1 MNVILSI
8 EGKSCS
14 ACSSSLEKYLKKQ
27 KGVVDAS
34 VNLVLATANITYS
47 EELTLANLERFIKE
61 AGYKSLGIY
70 SPDNSFKEQ
79 KLDKKLFI
87 TYTILA
93 ILILYISMSHMVG
106 LPVIPYLNM
115 EKYPFNYALSL
126 LILSLPFLY
135 YGKDILKNGYLNLI
149 HKAPNMDTLVAIGVL
164 SSFLYSL
171 VSTIMIINGH
181 SSYVENL
188 YYESFCIVIYFVKLG
203 RFIDTKSKAKTKEA
217 IKELVQ
223 VTPAKAVLKTREG
236 ERKVNIDE
244 VQKHDILICKPGEKV
259 AVDGNI
265 ISGSAYFDEAF
276 ITGES
281 KLVKKGTGASV
292 IAGSI
297 NTNGYITYEAIRIGK
312 DSTISEI
319 VRLVVEATN
328 TKPAIAKLADKVSAI
343 FVPSIMII
351 ALITLIINL
360 LTNSLDIALTR
371 FVTVLVVACPC
382 SLGLAT
388 PLAVIVSEGI
398 CAKNGLLIKNSE
410 TLEELN
416 NIDTIVFDKTG
427 TLTYG
432 DLQIAKLYNY
442 SNYDNNYLLEIV
454 GSLESKSTHP
464 IAKAFQKKN
473 TLEVSK
479 FNNIAGLGISGNIN
493 NKRYYLGN
501 AKLVDQLMIED
512 IHIND
517 YNSLVQEGSSII
529 YVMEEKKII
538 ALIGVKDTLRHN
550 AKDVIKKL
558 KKQGKKVGML
568 TGDNLQTAKIISK
581 DLALDGVKASLLP
594 KEKTEI
600 IKKMLA
606 SGKKIMMVGDGIND
620 APSLATA
627 TVGVAVGSGTDIAN
641 NSSDIILMND
651 NLENILNLFTISK
664 KTIKNIKQN
673 LFFSFFYNILM
684 IPIAMGLFSKFNIIM
699 NPMIAALA
707 MTLSSLTVVFNALR
721 LRRIKLERNE

>member
-1 MNVILSI
+1 MNVILSV
-8 EGKSCS
+8 EGMSCS

-47 EELTLANLERFIKE
+47 EELTITDLERLIKE

-70 SPDNSFKEQ
+70 SPDNSFKEL

-106 LPVIPYLNM
+106 LPVLPYLNM
-115 EKYPFNYALSL
+115 EKYPLNYALSL
-126 LILSLPFLY
+126 LMLSLPFLY

-188 YYESFCIVIYFVKLG
+188 YFESFCIVIYFVKLG

-223 VTPAKAVLKTREG
+223 VTPAKAVLKTSEG

-343 FVPSIMII
+343 FVPSIMVI
-351 ALITLIINL
+351 ALLTLIINL

-432 DLQIAKLYNY
+432 NLQVAKLYNY
-442 SNYDNNYLLEIV
+442 SSYDNNHLLEIV

-493 NKRYYLGN
+493 DKRYYLGN

-529 YVMEEKKII
+529 YVMEEKNII

-600 IKKMLA
+600 IKRMLA
-606 SGKKIMMVGDGIND
+606 SGKKVMMVGDGIND
-620 APSLATA
+620 APSLATS

-684 IPIAMGLFSKFNIIM
+684 IPIAMGLFSKFNIVM

>member
-1 MNVILSI
+1 MNVILSV
-8 EGKSCS
+8 EGMSCS

-27 KGVVDAS
+27 NGVVDAS

-47 EELTLANLERFIKE
+47 EELTITDLERFIKE

-70 SPDNSFKEQ
+70 SPDNSFKEL

-106 LPVIPYLNM
+106 LPVLPYLNM
-115 EKYPFNYALSL
+115 EKYPLNYALSL
-126 LILSLPFLY
+126 LMLSLPFLY

-188 YYESFCIVIYFVKLG
+188 YFESFCIVIYFVKLG

-223 VTPAKAVLKTREG
+223 VTPAKAVLKTSEG

-281 KLVKKGTGASV
+281 KLVKNGTGASV

-343 FVPSIMII
+343 FVPSIMVI
-351 ALITLIINL
+351 ALLTLIINL

-427 TLTYG
+427 TITYG
-432 DLQIAKLYNY
+432 NLQVAKLYNY
-442 SNYDNNYLLEIV
+442 SSYDNNHLLEIV

-493 NKRYYLGN
+493 DKRYYLGN

-529 YVMEEKKII
+529 YVMEEKNII

-600 IKKMLA
+600 IKRMLA
-606 SGKKIMMVGDGIND
+606 SGKKVMMVGDGIND
-620 APSLATA
+620 APSLATS

-684 IPIAMGLFSKFNIIM
+684 IPIAMGLFSKFNIVM

>member
-1 MNVILSI
+1 MNVILSV
-8 EGKSCS
+8 EGMSCS

-47 EELTLANLERFIKE
+47 EELTITDLERFIKE

-106 LPVIPYLNM
+106 LPVLPYLNM
-115 EKYPFNYALSL
+115 EKYPLNYALSL
-126 LILSLPFLY
+126 LILSLSFLY

-188 YYESFCIVIYFVKLG
+188 YFESFCIVIYFVKLG

-223 VTPAKAVLKTREG
+223 VTPAKAVLKTSEG

-259 AVDGNI
+259 AVDGKI

-343 FVPSIMII
+343 FVPSIMVI
-351 ALITLIINL
+351 ALLTLIFNL

-432 DLQIAKLYNY
+432 NLQVAKLYNY
-442 SNYDNNYLLEIV
+442 SSYDNNHLLEIV

-464 IAKAFQKKN
+464 IAKAIQKKN

-493 NKRYYLGN
+493 DKRYYLGN

-529 YVMEEKKII
+529 YVMEEKNII

-550 AKDVIKKL
+550 AKDIIKKL

-600 IKKMLA
+600 IKRMLA
-606 SGKKIMMVGDGIND
+606 SGKKVMMVGDGIND
-620 APSLATA
+620 APSLATS

-684 IPIAMGLFSKFNIIM
+684 IPIAMGLFSKFNIVM

>member
-8 EGKSCS
+8 EGMSCS

-171 VSTIMIINGH
+171 VSIIMIINGH

-568 TGDNLQTAKIISK
+568 TGDNLQIAKIISK

-707 MTLSSLTVVFNALR
+707 MTLSSLTVVFNVLR

>member
-1 MNVILSI
+1 MNVILSV
-8 EGKSCS
+8 EGMSCS

-47 EELTLANLERFIKE
+47 EELTITDLERFIKE

-115 EKYPFNYALSL
+115 EKYPLNYALSL
-126 LILSLPFLY
+126 LMLSLPFLY

-149 HKAPNMDTLVAIGVL
+149 HKVPNMDTLVAIGVL

-223 VTPAKAVLKTREG
+223 VTPAKAVLKTSEG

-328 TKPAIAKLADKVSAI
+328 TKPAIAKLTDKVSAI
-343 FVPSIMII
+343 FVPSIMVI
-351 ALITLIINL
+351 ALLTLIINL

-432 DLQIAKLYNY
+432 NLQVAKLYNY
-442 SNYDNNYLLEIV
+442 SSYDNNHLLEIV

-493 NKRYYLGN
+493 DKRYYLGN

-529 YVMEEKKII
+529 YVMEEKNII

-558 KKQGKKVGML
+558 KKQAKKVGML

-600 IKKMLA
+600 IKRMLA
-606 SGKKIMMVGDGIND
+606 SGKKVMMVGDGIND
-620 APSLATA
+620 APSLATS

-684 IPIAMGLFSKFNIIM
+684 IPIAMGLFSKFNIVM

>member
-1 MNVILSI
+1 MNVILSV
-8 EGKSCS
+8 EGMSCS

-47 EELTLANLERFIKE
+47 EELTITDLERFIKE

-79 KLDKKLFI
+79 KLDRKLFI

-115 EKYPFNYALSL
+115 EKYPLNHALSL
-126 LILSLPFLY
+126 LMLSLPFLY

-343 FVPSIMII
+343 FVPSIMVI
-351 ALITLIINL
+351 ALLTLIINL

-432 DLQIAKLYNY
+432 NLQVAKLYNY
-442 SNYDNNYLLEIV
+442 SSYDNNHLLEIV

-493 NKRYYLGN
+493 DKRYYLGN

-529 YVMEEKKII
+529 YVMEEKNII

-550 AKDVIKKL
+550 AKNVIRKL

-600 IKKMLA
+600 IKRMLA
-606 SGKKIMMVGDGIND
+606 SGKKVMMVGDGIND
-620 APSLATA
+620 APSLATS

-641 NSSDIILMND
+641 KSSDIILMND

-684 IPIAMGLFSKFNIIM
+684 IPIAMGLFSKFNIVM